1 MNVALEKED
10 HPQFTIQNEVQTLL
24 EKYGQVQ
31 LEKELSSIG
40 ILLSEQKNPKKKE
53 ITLLEAAWQF
63 LEDEFST
70 YQSVAPSSQSSYKS
84 ETRSFCK
91 YFRVNIDEDLSTDV
105 LLKEVLTPE
114 KLEEYLQQPGI
125 ADSTR
130 RKKAAF
136 LRSFI
141 DSVARDLL
149 SEKKINQLNKRALHL
164 DAPDPQPPR
173 AFTAEQIDYLLNLSR
188 LTRCAL
194 RNYTILWTLVG
205 TGIRVDELHF
215 QMGDVNLEKGW
226 IKVKA
231 KGRKERAKVKRFMT
245 KGAIKALKYYIHF
258 TYFHLKNVFSETD
271 YNRLYIFSD
280 DNGKHALSNRAIQ
293 KMVRGLIDKAIEDK
307 VIQDKVWDSDR
318 GEEVK
323 VNYSTHSTRHSFAI
337 YALESGMDIYIVKEL
352 LGHKSIES
360 TQVYLNLFDEQF
372 QKSID
377 KHPFAQLETDQL
389 KHMGVDV

>member
-1 MNVALEKED
+1 MALEKED
-10 HPQFTIQNEVQTLL
+10 HPQFTIKDEVQTLL
-24 EKYGQVQ
+24 KKYGQVQ
-31 LEKELSSIG
+31 VEKELGSIG
-40 ILLSEQKNPKKKE
+40 VLLTEEKNPEIKE
-53 ITLLEAAWQF
+53 ITLLEAAQHF

-70 YQSVAPSSQSSYKS
+70 YQSVSPSSQSSYKS
-84 ETRSFCK
+84 EMRSFCK
-91 YFRVNIDEDLSTDV
+91 YFRVNIDEDISTDV

-114 KLEEYLQQPGI
+114 KLEEYIQRPDI
-125 ADSTR
+125 AESTR

-136 LRSFI
+136 LRTFI

-149 SEKKINQLNKRALHL
+149 SEKKINQLNKRALQL
-164 DAPDPQPPR
+164 NDPDPQPPR

-215 QMGDVNLEKGW
+215 QIGDVNFEKGW

-245 KGAIKALKYYIHF
+245 KGAIKAIKYYVNF
-258 TYFHLKNVFSETD
+258 TYSHLKNVLSETD
-271 YNRLYIFSD
+271 YQRLYVFSD
-280 DNGKHALSNRAIQ
+280 DNGRVSLSNRAIQ
-293 KMVRGLIDKAIEDK
+293 RMVRGLIDTAIEDN
-307 VIQDKVWDSDR
+307 VVQNKVWDSDR

-323 VNYSTHSTRHSFAI
+323 VNYSTHSFRHSFAI
-337 YALESGMDIYIVKEL
+337 YALESGMNIYIVKEL
-352 LGHKSIES
+352 LGHKSIGS
-360 TQVYLNLFDEQF
+360 TEVYLNLFDEQY
-372 QKSID
+372 QKAMD

-389 KHMGVDV
+389 KHMGVDI

>member
-1 MNVALEKED
+1 MALEKED
-10 HPQFTIQNEVQTLL
+10 HPQFTIQDEVQTLL
-24 EKYGQVQ
+24 KKYGQV
-31 LEKELSSIG
+31 LVEKELGSIG
-40 ILLSEQKNPKKKE
+40 LLLTEKKNPKNKE
-53 ITLLEAAWQF
+53 ITLLEAAQHF

-70 YQSVAPSSQSSYKS
+70 YQSVSPSSQSSYKS

-91 YFRVNIDEDLSTDV
+91 YFRVNIDEDISTDV
-105 LLKEVLTPE
+105 LLKEVLTSE
-114 KLEEYLQQPGI
+114 KLEDYIQQPDI
-125 ADSTR
+125 AESTR

-136 LRSFI
+136 LRTFI

-164 DAPDPQPPR
+164 DDPDPQPPR

-215 QMGDVNLEKGW
+215 QIGDVNLEKGW

-245 KGAIKALKYYIHF
+245 KGAIKVMKYYINF
-258 TYFHLKNVFSETD
+258 TYPHLKNVLCETD
-271 YNRLYIFSD
+271 YNRRYVFSD
-280 DNGKHALSNRAIQ
+280 DNGKNALSNRAIQ
-293 KMVRGLIDKAIEDK
+293 KMVRGLIDTAIEDK

-323 VNYSTHSTRHSFAI
+323 VNYSTHSFRHSFAI
-337 YALESGMDIYIVKEL
+337 YALESGMNIYIVKEL
-352 LGHKSIES
+352 LGHKSIGS
-360 TQVYLNLFDEQF
+360 TEVYLNLFDEQY
-372 QKSID
+372 QKAID

-389 KHMGVDV
+389 KHLGVDV

>member
-1 MNVALEKED
+1 MALESED
-10 HPQFTIQNEVQTLL
+10 HSQFNIKGEVQALL

-31 LEKELSSIG
+31 VEKELGSIG
-40 ILLSEQKNPKKKE
+40 LLLTEQKNPINKE
-53 ITLLEAAWQF
+53 ITLLEAAHHF
-63 LEDEFST
+63 LDDEFST
-70 YQSVAPSSQSSYKS
+70 YQNVSPSTQSSYKS
-84 ETRSFCK
+84 EMRSFCK
-91 YFRVNIDEDLSTDV
+91 YFKVNIDTDISTDV

-114 KLEEYLQQPGI
+114 KLEEYIQQPNL
-125 ADSTR
+125 AESTR

-136 LRSFI
+136 LRTFI

-164 DAPDPQPPR
+164 DDPDPQPPR

-188 LTRCAL
+188 LTRCSL

-215 QMGDVNLEKGW
+215 QIGDVNLEKGW

-231 KGRKERAKVKRFMT
+231 KGRKERGKVKRFMT
-245 KGAIKALKYYIHF
+245 KGAIKAIKYYIIF
-258 TYFHLKNVFSETD
+258 TYSHLKSVLSETD
-271 YNRLYIFSD
+271 YKRLYVFSD
-280 DNGKHALSNRAIQ
+280 DNGRNTLSNRAIQ
-293 KMVRGLIDKAIEDK
+293 KMVRGLIDRAIEDN

-318 GEEVK
+318 GAEVQ
-323 VNYSTHSTRHSFAI
+323 VNYSTHSFRHSFAI

-360 TQVYLNLFDEQF
+360 TEVYLNLFDEQY
-372 QKSID
+372 QNAMD
-377 KHPFAQLETDQL
+377 KHPFAQLEIEQL
-389 KHMGVDV
+389 KHLGVDV

>member
-1 MNVALEKED
+1 VVLKKED
-10 HPQFTIQNEVQTLL
+10 HPQFTIQDELQTLL
-24 EKYGQVQ
+24 NKYGQVQ
-31 LEKELSSIG
+31 LEKELGSIG
-40 ILLSEQKNPKKKE
+40 LLLTEKKNPKNKE
-53 ITLLEAAWQF
+53 ITLLEAAQHF

-70 YQSVAPSSQSSYKS
+70 FQSVSASSQSSYKS

-91 YFRVNIDEDLSTDV
+91 YFGVNIDKNLSTDV
-105 LLKEVLTPE
+105 LLEEVLTPD
-114 KLEEYLQQPGI
+114 KLKDYIKQPGI
-125 ADSTR
+125 ADATR

-136 LRSFI
+136 LRTFI

-149 SEKKINQLNKRALHL
+149 SEKKINQLNRGPLELKG
-164 DAPDPQPPR
+164 PDPQLPR

-215 QMGDVNLEKGW
+215 QIGDVNFEKGW

-245 KGAIKALKYYIHF
+245 KGAIKALKYYVNF
-258 TYFHLKNVFSETD
+258 TYSHLKNVLSETD

-280 DNGKHALSNRAIQ
+280 DNGKHVLSNRAVQ
-293 KMVRGLIDKAIEDK
+293 KMVRGLIDKAIEDN
-307 VIQDKVWDSDR
+307 VVQDKVWDSDR
-318 GEEVK
+318 GEEMK
-323 VNYSTHSTRHSFAI
+323 VNYSTHSFRHSFAV
-337 YALESGMDIYIVKEL
+337 YAFESGMDIYIVKEL

-360 TQVYLNLFDEQF
+360 TEVYLDLFDEQY
-372 QKSID
+372 QKAMN
-377 KHPFAQLETDQL
+377 KHPFAKLETEQL
-389 KHMGVDV
+389 KHLGVDI

>member
-1 MNVALEKED
+1 MALEKED
-10 HPQFTIQNEVQTLL
+10 HPQFTIQDEVQTLL
-24 EKYGQVQ
+24 KKYGQVL
-31 LEKELSSIG
+31 LEKELGSIG
-40 ILLSEQKNPKKKE
+40 VLLTEEKNPKNKE
-53 ITLLEAAWQF
+53 ITLLEAAQHF
-63 LEDEFST
+63 LEDEFSN
-70 YQSVAPSSQSSYKS
+70 YQSVSASSQSSYKS

-91 YFRVNIDEDLSTDV
+91 YFMVNIDKDISTNV

-114 KLEEYLQQPGI
+114 KLKEYLNQPDI
-125 ADSTR
+125 SDATR

-136 LRSFI
+136 LRTFI

-149 SEKKINQLNKRALHL
+149 SEKKINQLNKGALHL
-164 DAPDPQPPR
+164 EPPDPQPPR

-215 QMGDVNLEKGW
+215 QIGDVNLEEGW

-245 KGAIKALKYYIHF
+245 KGAIKAMKYYVNF
-258 TYFHLKNVFSETD
+258 TYAHLKNVLSETD
-271 YNRLYIFSD
+271 YKHLYIFSD
-280 DNGKHALSNRAIQ
+280 NNGRNSLSNRAVQ
-293 KMVRGLIDKAIEDK
+293 KMVRGLIDTAIEDNM
-307 VIQDKVWDSDR
+307 VQDKVWDSDR

-323 VNYSTHSTRHSFAI
+323 VNYSTHSFRHSFAV
-337 YALESGMDIYIVKEL
+337 YALESGMDIYMIMKL
-352 LGHKSIES
+352 LGHKSIAS
-360 TQVYLNLFDEQF
+360 TEVYLDLFDEQY
-372 QKSID
+372 QKAMD

-389 KHMGVDV
+389 KHLGVDV

>member
-1 MNVALEKED
+1 MALEKED
-10 HPQFTIQNEVQTLL
+10 HPQFTIQDEIQTLL
-24 EKYGQVQ
+24 KKYGQIQV
-31 LEKELSSIG
+31 EKELGSVG
-40 ILLSEQKNPKKKE
+40 ILLTEQKNPKNKE
-53 ITLLEAAWQF
+53 ITLLEAAQHF

-70 YQSVAPSSQSSYKS
+70 YQSVSPSSQSSYKS

-91 YFRVNIDEDLSTDV
+91 YFGVNIDENISTDV

-114 KLEEYLQQPGI
+114 KLEAYIKQPGI
-125 ADSTR
+125 ADATR

-136 LRSFI
+136 LRTFI

-149 SEKKINQLNKRALHL
+149 SETKINQFKKKALHL
-164 DAPDPQPPR
+164 DDPDPQPPR
-173 AFTAEQIDYLLNLSR
+173 AFTAKQIDYLLNLSR

-215 QMGDVNLEKGW
+215 QIGDVNLEKGW

-245 KGAIKALKYYIHF
+245 KGAITAIKYYINF
-258 TYFHLKNVFSETD
+258 TYSHLKNVLSETD
-271 YNRLYIFSD
+271 YNRRYVFSD
-280 DNGKHALSNRAIQ
+280 DNGKQALSNRAIQ

-360 TQVYLNLFDEQF
+360 TQVYLNLFDEQY
-372 QKSID
+372 QKAID

-389 KHMGVDV
+389 KHLGVDA